1 MNKAIAALSTVLIL
15 TSFASSV
22 NAQSTVAPG
31 AAGTSSSAAS
41 LGGLQER
48 KISQSDVQLPQAGA
62 IPATSAQSP
71 NSAPRPFNLPKQ
83 LEVRVQPER
92 ERSQTQV
99 FPDEDNAKGSQ
110 VRVLYQLDE

>member
-1 MNKAIAALSTVLIL
+1 MNEAIAALGTVLIL
-15 TSFASSV
+15 TAFASSV
-22 NAQSTVAPG
+22 NAQSTAEPG
-31 AAGTSSSAAS
+31 LAGSSNSAAS

-48 KISQSDVQLPQAGA
+48 KISRTDVQLPQAEA
-62 IPATSAQSP
+62 MSATSSQNTGSTQ
-71 NSAPRPFNLPKQ
+71 RPFNLPKQ
-83 LEVRVQPER
+83 IEVRVQPER